1 MLISKSSNGL
11 SLLEVLV
18 VLAIIGLVAAISVPN
33 ISSWTSSRIIN
44 EDLGQIKK
52 LIDYAKVNSVKER
65 KMFLLVNNESTKS
78 IQLFETKN
86 TNNSTSC
93 ASYNSSTYENA
104 SGYPEPQTITSS
116 LLAQRGS
123 SNGFSESS
131 SELCFYSD
139 GTISTNTT
147 GYELRHKDDAYRIL
161 FWLTGF
167 YETHRSTEGIC
178 PDNKKAYDINTNVI
192 QNWCETS

>member
-1 MLISKSSNGL
+1 MLINKSSNGL

-65 KMFLLVNNESTKS
+65 KMFLLVNNEINKS
-78 IQLFETKN
+78 IQLFETRN

-93 ASYNSSTYENA
+93 ASYNSSIFENS

-123 SNGFSESS
+123 SNGFTESS

-147 GYELRHKDDAYRIL
+147 GYELKHKDDAYRIL

-167 YETHRSTEGIC
+167 YETHRSTEGSC
-178 PDNKKAYDINTNVI
+178 PDNKKAYDINNNVI

>member
-93 ASYNSSTYENA
+93 ASYNSSTFENA
-104 SGYPEPQTITSS
+104 SGYPEPKTITSS

-123 SNGFSESS
+123 SNGFTESS